1 MNAMLPSYIQHLLI
15 LDKVVAAKMRR
26 LFKSLAAHTYR
37 ESIVAVSTVSGSEP
51 TKGRSTVTYI
61 APGRPRAY
69 LLVPK
74 EWPEQQSETEKQYN
88 VFTHLWGMMT
98 LSSSSKRPIQSNF
111 DIMNLETRIRS
122 IQT

>member
-26 LFKSLAAHTYR
+26 LFKSLAAQTHR

-51 TKGRSTVTYI
+51 TKSRSTVTYI

-74 EWPEQQSETEKQYN
+74 EWPEQSETEKQYD

-111 DIMNLETRIRS
+111 DIMNLKTRIRS